1 MTGPTSDGFRGSL
14 GTDPPL
20 DELRERER
28 RLAEAQRL
36 ARTGS
41 WDWDIAADRASW
53 SDELYRIL
61 GLEPQEVAASR
72 AELLMRIHPDDVPL
86 VESAVLRARTVN
98 EAYEMR
104 HRIVRADGS
113 VCEVEGRGDAA
124 GEAELIDGVTGPLLG
139 VALPLDKL
147 PPPILEYAPLSGFVI
162 FLAVVRSAPGRGWPS
177 WWTTSLPGSACAFA
191 GAACPR
197 LRDGG
202 GACAGFVIASRRSI
216 GAVGLPRRRAPNMS
230 ASRSPGSAVHCR
242 RRAGKHGLRCGV
254 GGH

>member
-72 AELLMRIHPDDVPL
+72 AELLMRIHPDDVP
-86 VESAVLRARTVN
+86 SWNPTCCG
-98 EAYEMR
+98 
-104 HRIVRADGS
+104 H
-113 VCEVEGRGDAA
+113 GRS
-124 GEAELIDGVTGPLLG
+124 TRP
-139 VALPLDKL
+139 
-147 PPPILEYAPLSGFVI
+147 
-162 FLAVVRSAPGRGWPS
+162 
-177 WWTTSLPGSACAFA
+177 T
-191 GAACPR
+191 
-197 LRDGG
+197 
-202 GACAGFVIASRRSI
+202 
-216 GAVGLPRRRAPNMS
+216 
-230 ASRSPGSAVHCR
+230 
-242 RRAGKHGLRCGV
+242 RCGTGSCGRTAASARWR
-254 GGH
+254 GGETPPARPS